1 MKNLI
6 IILVIIV
13 VVGGTLFAL
22 ARSGSQK
29 STSVK
34 SNSEG
39 TQSSALDKKEVSLD
53 IKQYKSSPAVMIES
67 DLVGRKARFETNQG
81 NFVVN
86 LFGDKAPKT
95 VSNFIFLAKD
105 GLYNDLTF
113 HRVIEGFMIQGGDPA
128 GDGTGGPGYKFED
141 EFNDSLTFSKPAIL
155 AMANS
160 GPDTNGSQFFITVAP
175 TPHLNG
181 LHTIFGEVT
190 EGYDVVEKISRVETG
205 ASDKPKEAVII
216 KKIEI
221 L

>member
-1 MKNLI
+1 MKNLMI
-6 IILVIIV
+6 VLGIIV
-13 VVGGTLFAL
+13 VAVVIIL
-22 ARSGSQK
+22 AVASGNDLSK
-29 STSVK
+29 ATKNGPASVNPTATK
-34 SNSEG
+34 EAPMNS
-39 TQSSALDKKEVSLD
+39 
-53 IKQYKSSPAVMIES
+53 KQYAQAPDVLPEAERIGK
-67 DLVGRKARFETNQG
+67 KAKFETNLG
-81 NFVVN
+81 NFTID

-95 VSNFIFLAKD
+95 VSNFISLSKD
-105 GLYNDLTF
+105 GFYNDLTF
-113 HRVIEGFMIQGGDPA
+113 HRVIEGFMIQGGDPK
-128 GDGTGGPGYKFED
+128 GEGTGGPGYKFED
-141 EFNDSLTFSKPAIL
+141 EFDNSLTFSKPAIL

-160 GPDTNGSQFFITVAP
+160 GPNTNGSQFFITVAP

>member
-1 MKNLI
+1 MKNLLI
-6 IILVIIV
+6 VLGIIV
-13 VVGGTLFAL
+13 VAVVIIL
-22 ARSGSQK
+22 AVASGNDLSK
-29 STSVK
+29 ATKNGPASVNPTATK
-34 SNSEG
+34 EAPMNS
-39 TQSSALDKKEVSLD
+39 
-53 IKQYKSSPAVMIES
+53 KQYAQAPDVLPEAERIGK
-67 DLVGRKARFETNQG
+67 KAKFETNLG
-81 NFVVN
+81 NFTID

-105 GLYNDLTF
+105 GFYNDLTF

-141 EFNDSLTFSKPAIL
+141 EFDNSLTFSKPAIL

-160 GPDTNGSQFFITVAP
+160 GPDTNSSQFFITVAP